1 MKLLL
6 VTGFFSF
13 LGLSA
18 AFPRRPSCSSVSINV
33 TAEAGNIVF
42 EDLPDV
48 NNATSVIGFLAS
60 SFDAVRTQHNRR
72 QINGTFTI
80 KATHCRPLVA
90 SPNSLSLQLL
100 VHGITYDRAMW
111 SGFGFPQYDWQA
123 YATSLGYH
131 TLAIDRLGHGIESPH
146 PDPFAVVQGPLEV
159 AIIHSLI
166 HTVREGRSTLGDFDK
181 ILYVGHSY
189 GSSLGNML
197 AQKHPLDVDAFIL
210 TGFSGDLGT
219 SASALSAYGSAAM
232 VSSRFKGLPLGYL
245 TVVNES
251 DRTASFYG
259 GSFDPSFAARDYDRE
274 DTVTVGELLSPG
286 LQPVETDYRGNVL
299 VMTGDLDVLFCPRGP
314 DTCADALRGTETLFP
329 NATFSS
335 MVIPNTGH
343 CLTLH
348 QSAPLV
354 METAHTWLH
363 GLQH

>member
-1 MKLLL
+1 MKLIL
-6 VTGFFSF
+6 VPFFLSF

-33 TAEAGNIVF
+33 TAEAANVVF
-42 EDLPDV
+42 EDLPDR
-48 NNATSVIGFLAS
+48 NNATAIIEFLAS
-60 SFDAVRTQHNRR
+60 SFDATRTQHSFQ

-80 KATHCRPLVA
+80 RATHCRPRIE
-90 SPNSLSLQLL
+90 SPNSKSLQLL

-111 SGFGFPQYDWQA
+111 SGFGFSHYDWQT
-123 YATSLGYH
+123 YATSRGYH
-131 TLAIDRLGHGIESPH
+131 TLAIDRLGHGIESPN

-159 AIIHSLI
+159 EIIHNLI
-166 HTVREGRSTLGDFDK
+166 HTVRQARTTLGDLNK
-181 ILYVGHSY
+181 IIYVGHSY

-197 AQKHPLDVDAFIL
+197 AQRHPLDVDAFIL

-219 SASALSAYGSAAM
+219 SASALSAYGSAAT
-232 VSSRFKGLPLGYL
+232 VSSRFKELSLGYL
-245 TVVNES
+245 TVVNEN

-259 GSFDPSFAARDYDRE
+259 GSFDQSLATLDYNRE

-299 VMTGDLDVLFCPRGP
+299 VMTGDLDVLFCPGGP
-314 DTCADALRGTETLFP
+314 DTCVDALRGTKSLFP
-329 NATFSS
+329 NANFSS
-335 MVIPNTGH
+335 VVITDTGH

-348 QSAPLV
+348 RSAPLV

-363 GLQH
+363 GL

>member
-6 VTGFFSF
+6 VPGFLSF

-18 AFPRRPSCSSVSINV
+18 AFPRRPFCSSVSINV
-33 TAEAGNIVF
+33 TAEAANVVF
-42 EDLPDV
+42 EGLPDR
-48 NNATSVIGFLAS
+48 NNATAIIEFLAS
-60 SFDAVRTQHNRR
+60 SFDATRTQHSFQ

-80 KATHCRPLVA
+80 RATHCRPRIE
-90 SPNSLSLQLL
+90 STNPKSLQLL

-111 SGFGFPQYDWQA
+111 SGFGFPQYDWQT

-159 AIIHSLI
+159 EIIHSLL
-166 HTVREGRSTLGDFDK
+166 HTVRQGRSKLGDLNK
-181 ILYVGHSY
+181 IIYVGHSY
-189 GSSLGNML
+189 RSSLGNML

-219 SASALSAYGSAAM
+219 SASALSAYGDAAM

-259 GSFDPSFAARDYDRE
+259 GNFDPSFAALDYDTE

-299 VMTGDLDVLFCPRGP
+299 VMTGDLDVLFCPGGP
-314 DTCADALRGTETLFP
+314 DTCADALRGTESLFS

-335 MVIPNTGH
+335 VVVLNTGH

-348 QSAPLV
+348 LSAPLV
-354 METAHTWLH
+354 MENAHTWLH

>member
-1 MKLLL
+1 MKFLL
-6 VTGFFSF
+6 VPVLLSF

-18 AFPRRPSCSSVSINV
+18 AFPRPSCSSVSINV
-33 TAEAGNIVF
+33 TAEAANVVF
-42 EDLPDV
+42 EDLPDR
-48 NNATSVIGFLAS
+48 NNATAVIEFLAS
-60 SFDAVRTQHNRR
+60 SFDATRTQHSWH

-80 KATHCRPLVA
+80 RATHCRPRIE
-90 SPNSLSLQLL
+90 SPNSKSLQLL

-111 SGFGFPQYDWQA
+111 SGFGFPHYDWHT

-146 PDPFAVVQGPLEV
+146 PDPFAVVQGALQVE
-159 AIIHSLI
+159 IIHNLV
-166 HTVREGRSTLGDFDK
+166 HAVRESQSTLGDFNK
-181 ILYVGHSY
+181 IIYVGHSY

-210 TGFSGDLGT
+210 TGFSRDLGT
-219 SASALSAYGSAAM
+219 SASALSAYASAAM
-232 VSSRFKGLPLGYL
+232 VSSRFKGHPLGYQ
-245 TVVNES
+245 TAVNES

-259 GSFDPSFAARDYDRE
+259 GSFDPSLAALDYTRE

-299 VMTGDLDVLFCPRGP
+299 VMTGDLDVLFCPGGL
-314 DTCADALRGTETLFP
+314 DTCADALRGTKSLFP

-335 MVIPNTGH
+335 VVIPNTGH

-348 QSAPLV
+348 RSAPLA

-363 GLQH
+363 GVQH